1 MRNLLAV
8 VCLTAVLAAAGT
20 ANAALVLSQIYGG
33 GGATAATTA
42 YDYDYIELFNNSN
55 TAVSLN
61 GYTVQYASATGT
73 AWTTTALSG
82 SINAYSYFLIREGTA
97 STLFTNALP
106 AADVIGATGT
116 TGSLSLSATNG
127 KVALVNGTSALGGS
141 SPSALS
147 FVDLIGY
154 GNTAGTPANNTTG
167 NLVPST
173 VTNQTAVI
181 RDQGGLATTF
191 TVGTPNPHN
200 SLSPANSPVTPT
212 PIPAAAWLLGSG
224 LLGLVGIRRRLN

>member
-1 MRNLLAV
+1 MRNLLAA

-33 GGATAATTA
+33 GGATGTTA
-42 YDYDYIELFNNSN
+42 TAFDYDYIELFNNSN
-55 TAVSLN
+55 TAVNLS

-82 SINAYSYFLIREGTA
+82 SINAYSYFLIRESTA
-97 STLFTNALP
+97 STAFTNALP

-116 TGSLSLSATNG
+116 TGLLNLSATSG

-141 SPSALS
+141 SPSAPS

-154 GNTAGTPANNTTG
+154 GTTANNTTG
-167 NLVPST
+167 NLVLSA

-181 RDQGGLATTF
+181 RDQGGLANTF